1 MQTALL
7 RMSLQQRLQHGLFA
21 LAVAAALGTGWVSG
35 RPAGGG
41 EGLRSWHALCGFA
54 ALALLCFH
62 LLYLAVRVYVE
73 SSGWFA
79 QPLRWARADW
89 AAVAAELRFLA
100 GRAPGRPEA
109 GEYRVSQKA
118 FYWWCILGTAALA
131 GTGIAI
137 QFWEGLGTLRVLAL
151 LADAHRGLALLL
163 LATCLW
169 HLYGVLVWEGRWWP
183 EWSWLDGTLD
193 QEKARLKVPG
203 AWRRHLAE
211 EDELAGAARMGAADE
226 QLRARQVH
234 EKEEVQA
241 ELEQGNRLAL
251 EERYVEALHH
261 YRRALELYPGYS
273 QALYNMARV
282 LERMGERE
290 MAGERYRQFLDA
302 DPFHP
307 LARKAQA
314 ALRELA
320 GAGDPK

>member
-1 MQTALL
+1 MASALP

-21 LAVAAALGTGWVSG
+21 LAVAGALATGWLSD
-35 RPAGGG
+35 RPSGG
-41 EGLRSWHALCGFA
+41 EGALRSWHALFGLA
-54 ALALLCFH
+54 ALASLCYH
-62 LLYLAVRVYVE
+62 LLYVAVRVYVE
-73 SSGWFA
+73 SSGWSA
-79 QPLRWARADW
+79 QPLRWARADV
-89 AAVAAELRFLA
+89 AAIAAELRFLA
-100 GRAPGRPEA
+100 GRAPARPAA

-118 FYWWCILGTAALA
+118 FYWWCVLGTAALA

-137 QFWEGLGTLRVLAL
+137 LFWERLGTLRALAT

-163 LATCLW
+163 LSTCLW
-169 HLYGVLVWEGRWWP
+169 HLYGALVWDGRWWP
-183 EWSWLDGTLD
+183 EWSWLGGTLD
-193 QEKARLKVPG
+193 PEKALLKVPG

-211 EDELAGAARMGAADE
+211 ESELAGAARMGAADE

-234 EKEEVQA
+234 EKEEVQD
-241 ELEQGNRLAL
+241 ELERGNRLAL

-282 LERMGERE
+282 LERMGERG

-307 LARKAQA
+307 LARKAQS
-314 ALRELA
+314 ALRELT
-320 GAGDPK
+320 GAGGPK